1 MISFDPNNSKI
12 KKFFN
17 QSKIMDFP
25 DVRNACLWDEEVI
38 ILPSYYAYADVDFT
52 THNKVID

>member
-1 MISFDPNNSKI
+1 
-12 KKFFN
+12 
-17 QSKIMDFP
+17 MDFP